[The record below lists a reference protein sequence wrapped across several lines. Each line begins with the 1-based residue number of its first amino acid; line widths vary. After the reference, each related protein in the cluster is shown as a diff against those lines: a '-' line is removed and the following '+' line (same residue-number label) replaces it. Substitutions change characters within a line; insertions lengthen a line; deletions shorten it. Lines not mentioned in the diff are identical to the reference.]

1 MIVNYKN
8 KGTEDVFNNDDT
20 KAARKVCP
28 NEIWGVAQRKL
39 AMLQSAVILK
49 DLNVP
54 PKNKL
59 EKLTKNR
66 KGQHSIRIND
76 QYRICFTWTENGAED
91 VEITDYH

>member
-39 AMLQSAVILK
+39 TMLQSAVILK
-49 DLNVP
+49 DLSVP

-59 EKLTKNR
+59 EKLTRNR